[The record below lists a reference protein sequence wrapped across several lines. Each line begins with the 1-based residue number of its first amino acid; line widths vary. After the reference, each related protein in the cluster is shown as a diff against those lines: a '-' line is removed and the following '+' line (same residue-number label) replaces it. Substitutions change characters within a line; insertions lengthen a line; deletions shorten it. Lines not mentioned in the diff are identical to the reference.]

1 MIKQFAKWSW
11 LFALTLVFGT
21 LACERDA
28 TDTTTDT
35 VLGVDDYLT
44 YRDGGDGINNLCF
57 EIVFPVTV
65 EYPNGDTETVTSV
78 EGLSGL
84 FFTWQ
89 QNNPQSHNRP
99 TIVMPF
105 SVILEDGTEESIE
118 SKQELRALLDECM
131 PHLGGGGNG
140 GPNGNGNGGSGNG
153 PGGMGNGNGHGGP
166 GLGNGHNGPGD
177 GNFSPCFEF
186 VFPLTIV
193 YPDDAGTAV
202 ANDIDELHDL
212 MMAWHQDNPDAAARP
227 TIQMPFDVVVLE
239 TNETQTITTDEDFAA
254 LRESC
259 GGFGPGGPGDG
270 PHGNGPHDGGP
281 FGTCFEFV
289 FPITVVYPDGSG
301 TAEAA
306 DADALKALMQ
316 AWHETHEMGDG
327 RLEFSYPFDVT
338 VLEDNSTQ
346 TIDDLDEFRE
356 LMRSCRP

>member
-21 LACERDA
+21 IACEKDA
-28 TDTTTDT
+28 TDAVTDT
-35 VLGVDDYLT
+35 VLGVDDYLD

-65 EYPNGDTETVTSV
+65 EYPNGTAETVTSV

-89 QNNPQSHNRP
+89 QNNPQSHDRP

-105 SVILEDGTEESIE
+105 TVILEDGAEDSIE
-118 SKQELRALLDECM
+118 SKADLRALLDECM
-131 PHLGGGGNG
+131 PHLGGGGPGNGGPHGNG
-140 GPNGNGNGGSGNG
+140 GPNGNGNGGPGDGGPHGN
-153 PGGMGNGNGHGGP
+153 GGP
-166 GLGNGHNGPGD
+166 GNGPGD
-177 GNFSPCFEF
+177 GNFAPCFEF

-202 ANDIDELHDL
+202 ANDRDEMKELL
-212 MMAWHQDNPDAAARP
+212 MAWHQANPGAEARP
-227 TIQMPFDVVVLE
+227 TIQMPFDVVLTE
-239 TNETQTITTDEDFAA
+239 TNETQTITTEEDFAA

-316 AWHETHEMGDG
+316 AWHESHEMGDG
-327 RLEFSYPFDVT
+327 RLEFSYPFSVT
-338 VLEDNSTQ
+338 ILDDNSEQ
-346 TIDDLDEFRE
+346 VIDDLDEFRE